1 MRKVILV
8 ILIFTNFACLLGQ
21 EKFVLKRDD
30 DEIIETTKVTLI
42 KLNDQKEV
50 LRLQQFSG
58 LKSYVGILLFKDN
71 LSKVLSEIE
80 FEKKNV
86 RKILVQ
92 WSLNTK
98 DKTLLVEKVEI
109 SGNSDLV
116 VETEL
121 IKRQFSSIPYEYY
134 TRKETDQTLN
144 FILMFVNKD

>member
-1 MRKVILV
+1 MRKIIL
-8 ILIFTNFACLLGQ
+8 IFLIFTNFASLFGQ
-21 EKFVLKRDD
+21 DKFVLKRDD
-30 DEIIETTKVTLI
+30 DEIIETSKVTLI

-58 LKSYVGILLFKDN
+58 LKSYVGILLFKSN

-98 DKTLLVEKVEI
+98 DKTLLVEKIEI
-109 SGNSDLV
+109 SGNSYSV
-116 VETEL
+116 VDTEL
-121 IKRQFSSIPYEYY
+121 IKKRLSSIPYEFD

-144 FILMFVNKD
+144 FILMFVNKG

>member
-1 MRKVILV
+1 MRKIIL
-8 ILIFTNFACLLGQ
+8 ILLIFTNFASLFGQ
-21 EKFVLKRDD
+21 DKFVLKRDD
-30 DEIIETTKVTLI
+30 DEIIEASKVTLI

-58 LKSYVGILLFKDN
+58 LKSYVGILLFKSN

-98 DKTLLVEKVEI
+98 DKTLLVEKIEI
-109 SGNSDLV
+109 LGNSDSV
-116 VETEL
+116 FDTEL
-121 IKRQFSSIPYEYY
+121 IKKRLSSIPYEFY
-134 TRKETDQTLN
+134 TRKETDQILN
-144 FILMFVNKD
+144 FILMFDNKG